1 MRNFIIFFHEK
12 TGTSPLVR
20 LLDKFDLITI
30 LHQENHTGFEP
41 FDRHRCG
48 RMSLSNLK
56 KCLDIIFN
64 QGPRNTEQLNRIY
77 TATAKRPLDIICE
90 KGVVGFKMRFTPPN
104 PYPLRIERLPF
115 CNRLAERVFR
125 EHYFQSFKEMMFD
138 TLKRHDV
145 IVLMAI
151 RQDVLRL
158 GLSKYHGDGTGEPG
172 HLQFKLARG
181 AIARNEIGKIQVDC
195 ERLEEIISK
204 CETLHE
210 ENRLLMEEFKQLGI
224 QAHPILYEEFVTDKR
239 GYLERLFKI
248 LELDI
253 TSDEISQ
260 VLGQEEYIKKVH
272 SDDISE
278 FVENHEEV
286 TSRFADRYVSWR

>member
-1 MRNFIIFFHEK
+1 MRSFIIFFHEK

-20 LLDKFDLITI
+20 LLDKFDLIAV
-30 LHQENHTGFEP
+30 LHQKNYTGFEP
-41 FDRHRCG
+41 FDRHQCG
-48 RMSLSNLK
+48 RMTLNNLK
-56 KCLDIIFN
+56 KCLDIIFD
-64 QGPRNTEQLNRIY
+64 QGPMNNEQLNRIY
-77 TATAKRPLDIICE
+77 TATAKRPLDIIGE

-104 PYPLRIERLPF
+104 PYPLHIDGLPVW
-115 CNRLAERVFR
+115 NRLAERFFR
-125 EHYFQSFKEMMFD
+125 ERYVQSFKRMMFD

-172 HLQFKLARG
+172 HLQFKMARG

-195 ERLEEIISK
+195 ERLEEMITK

-210 ENRLLMEEFKQLGI
+210 ENRLLVEEFKQEGNQI
-224 QAHPILYEEFVTDKR
+224 YPILYEEFVTDKR
-239 GYLERLFKI
+239 SYLERLFRI

-253 TSDEISQ
+253 TSDEISE
-260 VLGQEEYIKKVH
+260 VLDQEEYFKKVH

-286 TSRFADRYVSWR
+286 SSRFADRYISWR

>member
-1 MRNFIIFFHEK
+1 MRRFVIFFHEK
-12 TGTSPLVR
+12 TGSSPLVR
-20 LLDKFDLITI
+20 LLDKFDLISI
-30 LHQENHTGFEP
+30 LHQKNYTGFEP

-48 RMSLSNLK
+48 RMKLNNLK

-64 QGPRNTEQLNRIY
+64 QGPKNIEQLNRIY
-77 TATAKRPLDIICE
+77 TATAKRPLEIIGE

-104 PYPLRIERLPF
+104 PYPLHIEGSPGW
-115 CNRLAERVFR
+115 NGWAEKFFR
-125 EHYFQSFKEMMFD
+125 EHYLQSFKRMMFD
-138 TLKRHDV
+138 TLKRHNV
-145 IVLMAI
+145 IILMAV

-172 HLQFKLARG
+172 HLQFKMARG

-195 ERLEEIISK
+195 ERLEEIILE

-210 ENRLLMEEFKQLGI
+210 ENRLLMEEFKQAGNQI
-224 QAHPILYEEFVTDKR
+224 YPILYEEFVTDKR
-239 GYLERLFKI
+239 SYLERLFRI

-260 VLGQEEYIKKVH
+260 VLGQEEYFKKVH

-286 TSRFADRYVSWR
+286 GSRFADRFVSWY

>member
-1 MRNFIIFFHEK
+1 MRNFIIFFKEK

-20 LLDKFDLITI
+20 LLDKFDLITV
-30 LHQENHTGFEP
+30 LHQKNYTGFEP
-41 FDRHRCG
+41 FDRHQCG
-48 RMSLSNLK
+48 RMTVNNLK
-56 KCLDIIFN
+56 KCLDIIFD
-64 QGPRNTEQLNRIY
+64 QGPMNYEKLNRIY
-77 TATAKRPLDIICE
+77 TATAKRPLDIIGE

-104 PYPLRIERLPF
+104 PYPFHIEWLPVW
-115 CNRLAERVFR
+115 NRLSERFFR
-125 EHYFQSFKEMMFD
+125 KHCVQSFKKMMFD
-138 TLKRHDV
+138 LLKKHDV
-145 IVLMAI
+145 IILMAV

-181 AIARNEIGKIQVDC
+181 VIARNAIGKMQVDC
-195 ERLEEIISK
+195 ERLEEIITK

-210 ENRLLMEEFKQLGI
+210 ENRLLMEEFKQAGNQI
-224 QAHPILYEEFVTDKR
+224 YPILYEEFLTDKR
-239 GYLERLFKI
+239 SYLERLFRI

-260 VLGQEEYIKKVH
+260 VLGQEEYFKKVH

-286 TSRFADRYVSWR
+286 TSRFAGRFISWQ